1 MEDKGWLETVE
12 FTDRDKM
19 LELANPVLKAY
30 ADELGAG
37 DVLVNIQA
45 IQ

>member
-1 MEDKGWLETVE
+1 MADKGWLTLVE

-19 LELANPVLKAY
+19 LEAANPVLNAY
-30 ADELGAG
+30 AEELGAG
-37 DVLVNIQA
+37 DVLKAIQA